1 MCVDHT
7 LFLLKQLNTHLTTLS
22 SSGASSLLMDR
33 LEARD
38 QELLVLSFL
47 NKKME
52 KKKDLKREVLHIDL
66 NIRSV
71 WFFYIFY
78 LLLQ

>member
-1 MCVDHT
+1 
-7 LFLLKQLNTHLTTLS
+7 
-22 SSGASSLLMDR
+22 MDR

-38 QELLVLSFL
+38 QELFVLSFL

-52 KKKDLKREVLHIDL
+52 KKKKDLKRELLHIDL

-71 WFFYIFY
+71 CFFYIFY

>member
-1 MCVDHT
+1 
-7 LFLLKQLNTHLTTLS
+7 
-22 SSGASSLLMDR
+22 MDR

-52 KKKDLKREVLHIDL
+52 KKRDLKREVLNVDL

-71 WFFYIFY
+71 WFLTFSICSCSKLMIF
-78 LLLQ
+78 L